1 MPVAS
6 YQSPNDYNLV
16 KEIRPFDLP
25 YAATMQEIATKQ
37 GYWRVGAERIK
48 SAYDQAVGLDPQFT
62 QNREYLKKFMEDAN
76 KNLGKITK
84 SDLSVLDNSHE
95 ATNVFKPLYDVTNPF
110 NLRLLKDSQINKFY
124 QKQQQLSDTY
134 RTKDGGKE
142 WNQNNDF
149 YFRDA
154 QQKYQQDAQNGNLD
168 SIDSHFQNKKGYI
181 PYYDYKKEIL
191 DIQEACKGFS
201 TQKKSVAGNN
211 DLYFQEESSK
221 GCSPEQLSLAFKTGL
236 SDRAK
241 QQMQIDGYTY
251 FKGNEDELAKQ
262 FADVSVNRAKQQ
274 VDAIKATIAG
284 IKDGG
289 VSKDETTR
297 LAFYEDQLAKLEPE
311 LKQNMEDFNAMTK
324 GNVLEYVRQNYDKLS
339 GQVHFNNLTN
349 QLAVAYRTDEEK
361 NMVSANPAGMLRLR
375 LETDRTNMYIQ
386 DNFDKQNDY
395 LQHGYRLSEID
406 AKAEADKELA
416 RLKGELKGGASG
428 TLGIP
433 QTVDPVTGKNVDIKT
448 VTEND
453 FVKSNLI
460 PAKQKATTTY
470 NVVNDLVKKQLGK
483 TGQDLNDQEI
493 VNYIT
498 ELEGKKNN
506 GDIISQEGQNILEA
520 YDRYKTAKNDL
531 AFVNDQIGAADAIV
545 KDKRKDLFDNSQFS
559 DAVTL
564 NNYTMKLGDGD
575 ITIYN
580 PDPLTEKDV
589 ARILSG
595 EEVKGFTYQNPTGK
609 NLPTEEG
616 IKYILYQG
624 EPIVFD
630 PKNTKLHD
638 FFRKVA
644 IKKADANQEI
654 SKLKT
659 EFFTDQNYINSK
671 LTIFNKMDFGDK
683 PTDFDNQ
690 YGEKIKQYFHITGG
704 LNDKNGYEVVGRDK
718 FGSGAYIRLLDE
730 DGKPVRLSEKT
741 FAKVRFSDKG
751 SRISEDNNTQ
761 SYYIPDMFPRYGG
774 LPDNQTL
781 DKYNKVEQ
789 HIRNIEK
796 SLETNLAFNNAI
808 TMDTRELPVG
818 GTTRYVSDSGIEY
831 IISLYK
837 EQGQPIQ
844 YVATYSIPS
853 TGEEE
858 KYKASSMDQLLPKL
872 R

>member
-1 MPVAS
+1 MPTAS
-6 YQSPNDYNLV
+6 YIAPNDYNLV

-48 SAYDQAVGLDPQFT
+48 SAYDQAVGLDPQFS
-62 QNREYLKKFMEDAN
+62 QNREYLKRFMEDAN
-76 KNLGKITK
+76 RNLGKITK

-95 ATNVFKPLYDVTNPF
+95 ATNVFKPLYDITNPF

-124 QKQQQLSDTY
+124 QKQQQISDTY

-154 QQKYQQDAQNGNLD
+154 QQKYQQDAMSGNLD

-201 TQKKSVAGNN
+201 TQRKSIAGNN
-211 DLYFQEESSK
+211 DMYFQEESSK

-289 VSKDETTR
+289 VSKEETTR
-297 LAFYEDQLAKLEPE
+297 LAFYEDQLSRLEPE
-311 LKQNMEDFNAMTK
+311 LKQNIEDFNAMTK
-324 GNVLEYVRQNYDKLS
+324 GNVLEYVKQNYDKLS
-339 GQVHFNNLTN
+339 GQVHVNNLTS
-349 QLAVAYRTDEEK
+349 QLATAYRTDEEK
-361 NMVSANPAGMLRLR
+361 NIVSANPAGMLRLR
-375 LETDRTNMYIQ
+375 LETDRANMYIQ

-395 LQHGYRLSEID
+395 LQHGYRLGEID

-416 RLKGELKGGASG
+416 ILKGEIKKSG
-428 TLGIP
+428 SPYDLGIP

-448 VTEND
+448 ITESD
-453 FVKSNLI
+453 FIKSNLE
-460 PAKQKATTTY
+460 PAKLKASTTY
-470 NVVNDLVKKQLGK
+470 NVVNDLVKKALGK
-483 TGQDLNDQEI
+483 PDNDLNDQEI

-498 ELEGKKNN
+498 ELENKKNN
-506 GDIISQEGQNILEA
+506 GDIISQEGQNVLEA
-520 YDRYKTAKNDL
+520 YNRYKDAKDNL
-531 AFVNDQIGAADAIV
+531 TFVNDQISAADAIV
-545 KDKRKDLFDNSQFS
+545 KQNHPDLYKEKEYSNEILKTFKFTYETGNGNAVAQIPLSMKDVSNLLKGQEVRGLKYNMNQTNNLSPKYFYNGKAVYSHGMAEGKTLDYYELQVRDDKRGPTN
-559 DAVTL
+559 
-564 NNYTMKLGDGD
+564 D
-575 ITIYN
+575 I
-580 PDPLTEKDV
+580 EK
-589 ARILSG
+589 
-595 EEVKGFTYQNPTGK
+595 Y
-609 NLPTEEG
+609 
-616 IKYILYQG
+616 
-624 EPIVFD
+624 
-630 PKNTKLHD
+630 
-638 FFRKVA
+638 
-644 IKKADANQEI
+644 
-654 SKLKT
+654 KT
-659 EFFTDQNYINSK
+659 EFYTDQNYINSK
-671 LTIFNKMDFGDK
+671 LTVFNKMDFGDK

-690 YGEKIKQYFHITGG
+690 YGEKIKQYFHVTGG

-718 FGSGAYIRLLDE
+718 YGSGAYIRLLDDE
-730 DGKPVRLSEKT
+730 GRPERLSEKV
-741 FAKVRFSDKG
+741 FARVRFSDKG
-751 SRISEDNNTQ
+751 SRITEDKNTG
-761 SYYIPDMFPRYGG
+761 SYYIPDIFPRYGG
-774 LPDNQTL
+774 LPNNETL

-789 HIRNIEK
+789 HMRNIEK
-796 SLETNLAFNNAI
+796 SLQSNPTFVNAI
-808 TMDTRELPVG
+808 TIDTRELPVG
-818 GTTRYVSDSGIEY
+818 GTTRYIGDSGIEY
-831 IISLYK
+831 ILSLYK
-837 EQGQPIQ
+837 EQGQPTQ
-844 YVATYSIPS
+844 YVATYIIPS

-858 KYKASSMDQLLPKL
+858 KYKTSSLDQLLPKL